1 MIETNN
7 IYNLDCIEGMK
18 QMADNSVQ
26 LVLTDIP
33 YGELN
38 NIQETKLRVMN
49 KGNAD
54 VITFDI
60 NCFLEELNRVCSGS
74 FYIFCGFNQISEIT
88 RFAKERK
95 MMTRVCSWKK
105 RNPSPM
111 MCQYFWLSDVEY
123 CVAFKKPQAVFN
135 YFYKSSVWDF
145 KAGERDIHPTQKNV
159 ELFRYLILASSNE
172 GDIVLDPCAGSGTTA
187 IACIKDKR
195 NFICFEKD
203 KDYFEKSLIRVNNEV
218 AQLSLF

>member
-1 MIETNN
+1 MIEINN

-54 VITFDI
+54 VITFDL

>member
-1 MIETNN
+1 MLEINN
-7 IYNLDCIEGMK
+7 IYNIDCIAGMK
-18 QMADNSVQ
+18 NLPDNSVQ
-26 LVLTDIP
+26 MVLTDIP

-38 NIQETKLRVMN
+38 NVVETQLRVMN

-54 VITFDI
+54 VITFDL

-111 MCQYFWLSDVEY
+111 MCQYFWLSDVEF

-172 GDIVLDPCAGSGTTA
+172 GDVVLDPCVGSGTTA
-187 IACIKDKR
+187 VAAIQEKR
-195 NFICFEKD
+195 NFIGFELNEEYYK
-203 KDYFEKSLIRVNNEV
+203 KAVERIANEKS
-218 AQLSLF
+218 QLTLF

>member
-49 KGNAD
+49 KDDAD
-54 VITFDI
+54 IITFDI
-60 NCFLEELNRVCSGS
+60 NAFLNEINRVCSGS
-74 FYIFCGFNQISEIT
+74 FYIFCGFNQISTIT
-88 RFAKERK
+88 GFAKERK
-95 MMTRVCSWKK
+95 MMTRVCCWKK
-105 RNPSPM
+105 KNPSPM

-145 KAGERDIHPTQKNV
+145 KAGERDIHPTQKNL
-159 ELFRYLILASSNE
+159 ELFRYLMLASSNE
-172 GDIVLDPCAGSGTTA
+172 GDTVLDPCSGSGTTA
-187 IACIKDKR
+187 VAAIIERRNYIGFELNKEYYDKAVDR
-195 NFICFEKD
+195 ISN
-203 KDYFEKSLIRVNNEV
+203 EKS
-218 AQLSLF
+218 QLTLF